1 MRRERSAELYATA
14 RKYIPG
20 GVNSPA
26 RAWSAVG
33 GEPLF
38 IARGAGSRLWDAD
51 GNQYIDYLCSWGPMI
66 LGHAHP
72 EVVEAI
78 KGAAEGG
85 TSFGAPTEA
94 ENELARSVLEAF
106 PSIEMVRFVSSG
118 TEATMSAIRLARAFT
133 GRDKVIKFEGGY
145 HGHGDA
151 LLVAAGSGATA
162 HGIPDSAGVTRSLA
176 QDTLVAQYNDMASVE
191 AHFQAYP
198 DQIAC
203 VIVEPVAGNMGVVPP
218 RPGFLSGLR
227 DVTTRNGALLIF
239 DEVITGYRVRYGGAQ
254 HLYGVTPDVTCLGK
268 IIGGGLSVGA
278 YGGRRD
284 IMEKV
289 SPLGP
294 MYQAGTLSGNPL
306 AMAAGR
312 KTLHL
317 LQRPGLYDDLES
329 RAQQLEQGLQRVFAE
344 AETPL
349 RINRVG
355 SMMTLFFSE
364 SEVTGWESV
373 SASDRQG
380 FARFFHR
387 MLEEGVYL
395 PPSPFEAMFVSTAH
409 SEADVEATI
418 EAAGRALG

>member
-38 IARGAGSRLWDAD
+38 IARGAGSRVWDAD
-51 GNQYIDYLCSWGPMI
+51 GNQYIDYVCSWGPMI

-72 EVVEAI
+72 EVVAAI
-78 KGAAEGG
+78 KDAADWG

-94 ENELARSVLEAF
+94 ENELARTVLESF

-118 TEATMSAIRLARAFT
+118 TEAAMSALRLARAFT
-133 GRDKVIKFEGGY
+133 GRDKGIKFEGGY

-162 HGIPDSAGVTRSLA
+162 HGVPDSAGVTRSLA
-176 QDTLVAQYNDMASVE
+176 QDTLVAQFNDTASVE
-191 AHFQAYP
+191 AYFQAYP

-218 RPGFLSGLR
+218 QPDFLTGLR
-227 DVTTRNGALLIF
+227 EVTTRNGALLVF

-254 HLYGVTPDVTCLGK
+254 HLWDVTPDVTCLGK
-268 IIGGGLSVGA
+268 IIGGGLPVGA

-306 AMAAGR
+306 AMAAGG
-312 KTLHL
+312 KTLQL
-317 LQRPGLYDDLES
+317 LQRPGLYDELES
-329 RAQQLEQGLQRVFAE
+329 KAQQLEQGLQRVFAE

-349 RINRVG
+349 RVNRVG
-355 SMMTLFFSE
+355 SMMTLFFTE
-364 SEVTGWESV
+364 SDVTGWESV
-373 SASDRQG
+373 SALDRKG

-409 SEADVEATI
+409 SEADIEATV

>member
-364 SEVTGWESV
+364 SEVTGWES
-373 SASDRQG
+373 ASDRQG

>member
-254 HLYGVTPDVTCLGK
+254 HLYGVTPDITCLGK